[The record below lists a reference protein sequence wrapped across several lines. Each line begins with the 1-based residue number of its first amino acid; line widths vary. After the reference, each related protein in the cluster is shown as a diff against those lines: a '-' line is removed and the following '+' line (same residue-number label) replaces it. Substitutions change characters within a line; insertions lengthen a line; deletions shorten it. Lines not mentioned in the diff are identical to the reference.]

1 MFISLSFR
9 GILPSYIIESIHQ
22 IRIYFTGDVY
32 LITDDIHSPFIE
44 SLKIYNVIIVP
55 YEEVVS
61 NLFIDTVNK
70 NIHKFCIL
78 DFLIGREEL
87 FIRSFERFFL
97 LQRLMEKYDLTDALF
112 LELDN
117 LIYDD
122 PTQWI
127 PSFSK
132 TELCY
137 MLDNI
142 DRCSSGLMYVKSKT
156 SLLGFMEYCI
166 NFINESTTEFM
177 TEMTVLYRYYME
189 NKTTVQILPTY
200 WNNSK
205 SYISELAYMNASE
218 YSGIFDALG
227 IGCYLL
233 GLDTCHTGGI
243 IRTGIKAEWCQI
255 DYTQEKIEWMV
266 DDQGRKRPY
275 IWGNDKWLLINNLH
289 VHSKDLKS
297 GLSLIL

>member
-22 IRIYFTGDVY
+22 IRIFFSGDVY
-32 LITDDIHSPFIE
+32 LIIDDIHSPFLE
-44 SLKIYNVIIVP
+44 SLKIYNVIFVP

-61 NLFIDTVNK
+61 DLFIEVVNK
-70 NIHKFCIL
+70 NIHKFVIVHE
-78 DFLIGREEL
+78 LIGREEL

-97 LQRLMEKYDLTDALF
+97 LQNLMEKFDLTDVLF

-127 PSFSK
+127 SSFSK

-137 MLDNI
+137 MFDNN

-156 SLLGFMEYCI
+156 SLLGFMDYCI
-166 NFINESTTEFM
+166 NFINTTNELLN
-177 TEMTVLYRYYME
+177 EMTALYRYYIE
-189 NKTTVQILPTY
+189 NKTMVQILPTY

-205 SYISELAYMNASE
+205 SYISELAYMNAGE

-227 IGCYLL
+227 IGCCLL
-233 GLDTCHTGGI
+233 GLDTHHTYGV
-243 IRTGIKAEWCQI
+243 IRTGTKAEWCQI
-255 DYTQEKIEWMV
+255 DYTQEKIEWIV

-275 IWGNDKWLLINNLH
+275 IWGNDKWLLIKNLH